1 MTSNL
6 HLLSG
11 TGVANMGD
19 LTHSRRRF
27 MSRTGGLSAVAVALL
42 AGKDALAQGMQAD
55 MSKDVGILNVALGL
69 EHEAINAYQLGAGSG
84 LLQKP
89 VLDIAVQFQG
99 HHKSHR
105 DALIATIQ
113 KMGGTPVMEKKLD
126 EYAKALKADTLKNQ
140 TDVLDLAARLELGA
154 TNAYLGVI
162 PAFGSKDLAKVAA
175 RLAADETMHYTILT
189 NALGR
194 PLPAGAL
201 SFGA

>member
-1 MTSNL
+1 MQTTVQI
-6 HLLSG
+6 LSG
-11 TGVANMGD
+11 ST
-19 LTHSRRRF
+19 LTSSRRAF
-27 MSRTGGLSAVAVALL
+27 MGRTGTLSAVAVALL
-42 AGKDALAQGMQAD
+42 AGKDALAQGMGGDA
-55 MSKDVGILNVALGL
+55 SKDISILNVALGL

-99 HHKSHR
+99 HHKAHR

-113 KMGGTPVMEKKLD
+113 KMGGMPVAEKTLED
-126 EYAKALKADTLKNQ
+126 YAKALNASALRNQ
-140 TDVLDLAARLELGA
+140 ADVLDLAARLELGA
-154 TNAYLGVI
+154 INAYLGVI
-162 PAFGSKDLAKVAA
+162 PAFGSKDLAKIAG
-175 RLAADETMHYTILT
+175 RLAADETMHFTILT

>member
-1 MTSNL
+1 MSFLISPSATP
-6 HLLSG
+6 
-11 TGVANMGD
+11 TANPA
-19 LTHSRRRF
+19 SRRRF
-27 MSRTGGLSAVAVALL
+27 MRNGGALSAVAVALL
-42 AGKDALAQGMQAD
+42 AGKDALAQGQSGDVA
-55 MSKDVGILNVALGL
+55 KDVSILNVALGL

-89 VLDIAVQFQG
+89 VLDVAVAFQG
-99 HHKSHR
+99 HHKAHR

-113 KMGGTPVMEKKLD
+113 KLGGMPVAEKKLED
-126 EYAKALKADTLKNQ
+126 YAKALKADTLRNQ

-162 PAFGSKDLAKVAA
+162 PSLSNKDLAKVAA
-175 RLAADETMHYTILT
+175 RLAADETMHYTVLT

-194 PLPAGAL
+194 PLPTGAL

>member
-1 MTSNL
+1 MTSL
-6 HLLSG
+6 VRTLSQ
-11 TGVANMGD
+11 ANSSMA
-19 LTHSRRRF
+19 SRRAF
-27 MSRTGGLSAVAVALL
+27 MGRTGTLSAVAVALL
-42 AGKDALAQGMQAD
+42 AGQDTMAQGMSAD
-55 MSKDVGILNVALGL
+55 SPKDVGILNVALGL

-84 LLQKP
+84 PLQKG
-89 VLDIAVQFQG
+89 VLDVAVQFQG
-99 HHKSHR
+99 HHKAHR

-126 EYAKALKADTLKNQ
+126 DYAKALKADTLRNQ

-154 TNAYLGVI
+154 INAYLGVI

-175 RLAADETMHYTILT
+175 RLAADETLHFTVLS